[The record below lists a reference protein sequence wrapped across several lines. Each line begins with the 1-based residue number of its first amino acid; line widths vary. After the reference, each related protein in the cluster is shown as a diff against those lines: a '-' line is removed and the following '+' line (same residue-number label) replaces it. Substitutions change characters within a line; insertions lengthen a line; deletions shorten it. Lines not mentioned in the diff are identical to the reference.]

1 MSARILVVD
10 DDEDIRAILGIF
22 LKQQGYIVEEAE
34 GLRTAQRLL
43 EMNDYEVIL
52 LDKSMPG
59 LDNNPEG
66 GMDLLKH
73 IRSRCLGSEVI
84 MITGLAT
91 NETAIAAMKLG
102 AFDYIQKPFHM
113 EELQGKISRL
123 IEYRKFIN
131 YELIIDTYRTTR
143 SHILDL
149 IQLHTNRQSDETEED
164 SIKKLNSILDNLFK
178 MFKDIEGIVL
188 VMREALTDIAS
199 KSESLCI
206 DMPNSSSFK
215 VLIESICRAAN
226 NNI

>member
-10 DDEDIRAILGIF
+10 DDGDTRTMLGIF

-34 GLRTAQRLL
+34 GLSTAQELL

-52 LDKSMPG
+52 LDKNMPG
-59 LDNNPEG
+59 PNNNPEG
-66 GMDLLKH
+66 GMDLLRH
-73 IRSRCLGSEVI
+73 IRSEYLGSEVI

-91 NETAIAAMKLG
+91 IETAIAAMKLG
-102 AFDYIQKPFHM
+102 AFDYIQKPFNLGEIHN
-113 EELQGKISRL
+113 KINRL

-131 YELIIDTYRTTR
+131 YELIIDTYRTAR
-143 SHILDL
+143 SNILDL
-149 IQLHTNRQSDETEED
+149 IQLHTNGQPEEMIED
-164 SIKKLNSILDNLFK
+164 TINKLNSILDSLFK

-188 VMREALTDIAS
+188 VMRESLTDIAS

-206 DMPNSSSFK
+206 DMPSSNSCK
-215 VLIESICRAAN
+215 ALIESICRAAN

>member
-10 DDEDIRAILGIF
+10 DDDAIRTMLGIF

-34 GLRTAQRLL
+34 GVKTAQTLL
-43 EMNDYEVIL
+43 DINDYEVIL

-59 LDNNPEG
+59 LDNNQEG
-66 GMDLLKH
+66 GMDLLRH
-73 IRSRCLGSEVI
+73 IRSQCLGSEVI

-91 NETAIAAMKLG
+91 IETAIAAMKLG
-102 AFDYIQKPFHM
+102 AFDYIQKPFNM
-113 EELQGKISRL
+113 DELKQKISRL

-143 SHILDL
+143 LHILDL
-149 IQLHTNRQSDETEED
+149 IQLHTDRQSDDTEEGT
-164 SIKKLNSILDNLFK
+164 INKLNSILDNLFN

-188 VMREALTDIAS
+188 TMRESLTEIAS

-206 DMPNSSSFK
+206 DMPSSSSFK